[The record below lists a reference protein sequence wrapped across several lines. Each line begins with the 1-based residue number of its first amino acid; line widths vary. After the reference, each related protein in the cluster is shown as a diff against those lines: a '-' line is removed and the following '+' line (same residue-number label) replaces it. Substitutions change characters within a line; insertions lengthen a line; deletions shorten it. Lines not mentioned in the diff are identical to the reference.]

1 MRTRRMA
8 VAGGA
13 IVAIAAVV
21 LTMLGLP
28 SSRARADLI
37 NPRQDWL
44 RDATGGVFLHWG
56 ERTSPSFTSCT
67 AWESAINNG
76 GWSADYWVQET
87 KKLHASYMVLA
98 TFHSRLGYARSWPS
112 KIPGT
117 CATKRDYLGEL
128 LTAAHAAGL
137 HVILYMTDDPS
148 HHNETGF
155 EYLNSQAYSNFKG
168 RSIDLTTRDGFGEFS
183 YDNFF
188 EVMNNY
194 PALDGFW
201 IDNDNAFW
209 ERNNLYQKIHQ
220 MHPNMLL
227 SNNNEDTQEMDT
239 VSHEQK
245 TGMTPSYDMPK
256 AIWTSPPRLTEAD
269 FKLPTSGAWWFDGSN
284 SSVDTKLTLGRLITN
299 AGSGIKSLM
308 AETAMVNGKFPSNQA
323 NFNNFANGYLDKIW
337 ESIGGANGGGYLWG
351 GLQPGSFGNGAYGVT
366 TVSKADPKV
375 NYVHVIDPASGS
387 SISVRDN
394 GYAVTRVTDL
404 RTGANRPFTQSNG
417 RITISGITSWDPF
430 DTVLKVETSGRVGV
444 YPTGS
449 FTASASASASGHPAS
464 ALADGDYTTFWD
476 SNTTIP
482 VSVTLDLGSAKKVA
496 YLGVNQTEWSVAY
509 NRSSSEQPAR
519 IQNYSVAVS
528 TDGSS
533 FNTVKTATL
542 PDNRGV
548 QFIDLNVASARFV
561 RLTVNSTYAAS
572 SDSKHFHKL
581 RIDELWAASD
591 YPGGAITPPPNHYEA
606 ENATLSQATVATN
619 HTGFSGTGFVD
630 YTNVAGSFVEWT
642 NVTAAAAGN
651 VTLTF
656 RYANGTTVNRPMAVS
671 VNGGSP
677 VTVNFNG
684 TGSWNTWAN
693 ATVIVPLTAGSNTIR
708 ATATTANGG
717 PNVDWLET
725 S

>member
-1 MRTRRMA
+1 MA

>member
-1 MRTRRMA
+1 LATA
-8 VAGGA
+8 AGVL
-13 IVAIAAVV
+13 VAIAAVV

-44 RDATGGVFLHWG
+44 RDSTAGLFLHWG

-76 GWSADYWVQET
+76 GWTADYWVQES

-128 LTAAHAAGL
+128 LTAAHNAGL

-155 EYLNSQAYSNFKG
+155 EYLNSQAYSTFKG

-194 PALDGFW
+194 PSLDGFW

-220 MHPNMLL
+220 MRPNMLL

-284 SSVDTKLTLGRLITN
+284 SSVDNKLTLGRLLTN

-323 NFNNFANGYLDKIW
+323 NFNNFANGYLNQIW
-337 ESIGGANGGGYLWG
+337 ESIGGANGGGYMWG
-351 GLQPGSFGNGAYGVT
+351 GMQPGSFGNGAYGVT
-366 TVSKADPKV
+366 TVSKTTPTV
-375 NYVHVIDPASGS
+375 NYVHVIDRASGS
-387 SISVRDN
+387 SISLRDN

-417 RITISGITSWDPF
+417 RVTISGISSWDPF
-430 DTVLKVETSGRVGV
+430 DTVLKVETSGRVGM
-444 YPTGS
+444 YPNGS

-519 IQNYSVAVS
+519 IQNYSVATS
-528 TDGSS
+528 TNGTS
-533 FNTVKTATL
+533 FSTVKTGTL

-581 RIDELWAASD
+581 RVDELWPASD
-591 YPGGAITPPPNHYEA
+591 YAGATTPPPPNHYEA

-619 HTGFSGTGFVD
+619 HTGFSGSGFVD
-630 YTNVAGSFVEWT
+630 YTNVTGSFVEWT
-642 NVTAAAAGN
+642 NVTASAAGN
-651 VTLTF
+651 VTLKF
-656 RYANGTTVNRPMAVS
+656 RYANGTTTNRPMAIS

-684 TGSWNTWAN
+684 TGSWDTWGT
-693 ATVIVPLTAGSNTIR
+693 ATVTVPLNAGSNTIR